1 MMSRQRQAVDGGE
14 PRPEPSTAGFDRRRA
29 VGGGLLLLGAVAGF
43 TAARAIID
51 GAGLPDEWTLVALPA
66 FGLVG
71 VVGFVLLVSAVV
83 GD

>member
-1 MMSRQRQAVDGGE
+1 MNRESRTTDGDDAL
-14 PRPEPSTAGFDRRRA
+14 PEQSTAGFDRRRA

-43 TAARAIID
+43 TVARAVID